1 MQRRLVLLALG
12 IAVLLTV
19 FALVRSRSRKATP
32 AAPNVLVIAID
43 TLRADRL
50 GCLGN
55 PRGLTP
61 ALDRLAGEGASFRR
75 AFAHAPWTLPS
86 FATIFTSE
94 TPEEHGAGG
103 RLGDFRAL
111 APEHTTLAE
120 RFADA
125 GWKTGAIVNVD
136 FLGRSFGLMQGFE
149 DVDARFA
156 DDNEHLRDAHATTD
170 AALAWIEKERANAFF
185 LLVHYFDPHARYAP
199 PKEFRE
205 RFADP
210 RDQRSEAFEFGSR
223 DQVVLWRGR
232 RIQPTEDDF
241 RRAEQLYDGEVA
253 YTDAEVGRLLDGLA
267 GAGLDANTLVVVVSD
282 HGEEFLDHGDWEH
295 GHTLHDELLHVPM
308 LLRQK
313 GRIAARVIDDA
324 VGTIDL
330 APTICGLAGVAPP
343 PDFRG
348 RDLGPVLAG
357 DALSPLSLCAFGN
370 FWGAP
375 HASLRTAEWKLIE
388 RPDGAAG
395 GGARSELYHWTQDA
409 RETSDRAATEP
420 ATRARLAEDLALLR
434 KLFAGRARTGPRV
447 RMSPEQRDR
456 LRNNGY
462 VGAGDEDER

>member
-12 IAVLLTV
+12 IAVALTV
-19 FALVRSRSRKATP
+19 FALVRSRSRTATP
-32 AAPNVLVIAID
+32 EAPNVLVIAID

-55 PRGLTP
+55 ERGLTP
-61 ALDRLAGEGASFRR
+61 ALDRLAGEGVSFRR

-86 FATIFTSE
+86 FASIFTSQ

-103 RLGDFRAL
+103 KLGEFRAL

-120 RFADA
+120 RFAES

-136 FLGRSFGLMQGFE
+136 FLGRAFGLMQGF
-149 DVDARFA
+149 DVVDERFSN
-156 DDNEHLRDAHATTD
+156 DNDHLRDAHATTD

-210 RDQRSEAFEFGSR
+210 RDQHSDAFEFGTR
-223 DQVVLWRGR
+223 DQVVLWRSGR
-232 RIQPTEDDF
+232 IHPTQDDF

-253 YTDAEVGRLLDGLA
+253 YTDAEVGRLIDGLA
-267 GAGLDANTLVVVVSD
+267 AAGLDANTLVVVVAD

-295 GHTLHDELLHVPM
+295 GHSLHDELLHVPM

-313 GRIAARVIDDA
+313 GRIAARVVEGP

-330 APTICGLAGVAPP
+330 APTVCGLAGVPP
-343 PDFRG
+343 SPDFRG
-348 RDLGPVLAG
+348 RDLSPALAG
-357 DALSPLSLCAFGN
+357 SALSPHSLCAFGN

-388 RPDGAAG
+388 RPG
-395 GGARSELYHWTQDA
+395 GGAGGSTVSELYRWTEDA
-409 RETSDRAATEP
+409 REKVDRAASEP
-420 ATRARLAEDLALLR
+420 AARARLAEDLALLR
-434 KLFAGRARTGPRV
+434 KVFVGRARQGPRV
-447 RMSPEQRDR
+447 RMSPEQRER
-456 LRNNGY
+456 LKNNGY
-462 VGAGDEDER
+462 VGGGDEDER